1 MIKKILYSL
10 LFLIS
15 GLASAQQGNA
25 SAYSFFGIGDIKFK
39 GTTENRSMGTVS
51 IFSDSIHLNLQNP
64 AGYGSLSRST
74 YSVGGTQARVKVY
87 DENQSGTSTRTSL
100 DYFSVGIPLGKV
112 NVGLGIL
119 PLSSVGYNLISPT
132 DNISTPQKEYTG
144 KGGVNRAYLAAGYK
158 INKNFSVGIEGN
170 VNFGLIETTGYT
182 LYPDRQYGTLE
193 SKKSNLSGFGINTG
207 LLYSKSISQ
216 KLTLY
221 SGLTYAPE
229 INIKS
234 SNSQT
239 LSTTIKYQNN
249 TTAAS
254 EQLEIPSSTST
265 IKLPSKISFGLG
277 IGQHN
282 KWFTGAEITQQ
293 SKTSNFTDVI
303 SNASY
308 EAGTRIAIG
317 GHYIPNSGSYSNYWE
332 RIVYRAGFRH
342 ENTGLVIKN
351 NSITEYGITFGLG
364 LPLNGISSNINIG
377 LEYGSRGTTSA
388 GLVKEDFLN
397 IMISLSLNDKWFNKR
412 KID

>member
-282 KWFTGAEITQQ
+282 KWLGTLSSTTM
-293 SKTSNFTDVI
+293 TSLRRTPICNHT
-303 SNASY
+303 
-308 EAGTRIAIG
+308 
-317 GHYIPNSGSYSNYWE
+317 
-332 RIVYRAGFRH
+332 
-342 ENTGLVIKN
+342 
-351 NSITEYGITFGLG
+351 
-364 LPLNGISSNINIG
+364 
-377 LEYGSRGTTSA
+377 
-388 GLVKEDFLN
+388 
-397 IMISLSLNDKWFNKR
+397 
-412 KID
+412 